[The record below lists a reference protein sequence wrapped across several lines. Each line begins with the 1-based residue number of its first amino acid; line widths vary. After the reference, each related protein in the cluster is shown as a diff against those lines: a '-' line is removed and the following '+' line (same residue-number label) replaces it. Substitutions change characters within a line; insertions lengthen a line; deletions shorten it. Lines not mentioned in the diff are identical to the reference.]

1 MKIQVATLLAA
12 AALATGCVSKPP
24 MKDYSA
30 FRAADPHSILVLPAL
45 NNTVAVDA
53 PENFLSTVS
62 RPFAERGYYV
72 FPAHMVKSLLEK
84 EGLADTGLIYQADTR
99 RLNQLFNCDM
109 ALYISIEKW
118 EAQYVIFK
126 TYTTVAFQY
135 TLKSCKTG
143 ETLWSNHTAMTY
155 TPQNSS
161 SANPLAALIA
171 DAIVAAMEKAA
182 PRYIPL
188 AQQANLLAAATA
200 GSGIPGGP
208 YQPALYKKDVAQFPD
223 KSSASK

>member
-1 MKIQVATLLAA
+1 MKLSLIFVVTLSLLAA
-12 AALATGCVSKPP
+12 GCVSGPP
-24 MKDYSA
+24 PKDYTA

-45 NNTVAVDA
+45 NNTVSVEASDY
-53 PENFLSTVS
+53 FLSTVS
-62 RPFAERGYYV
+62 KPFAERGYYV
-72 FPAHMVKSLLEK
+72 FPAHMVKSVLEK

-99 RLNQLFNCDM
+99 RLGRLFDCDA

-118 EAQYVIFK
+118 EAKYAILK
-126 TYTTVAFQY
+126 TVTTVAFNY
-135 TLKSCKTG
+135 SIRSCKTG
-143 ETLWSNHTAMTY
+143 EELWSNFAQMQY
-155 TPQNSS
+155 SPQNSS

-188 AQQANLLAAATA
+188 AQQANFLASATA

-208 YQPALYKKDVAQFPD
+208 YQPAQYKKDENQFPA
-223 KSSASK
+223 K